1 MQSFFQYR
9 RFRSTVQAQLD
20 QDRAKVNTA
29 KTTKEQEQSPSSI
42 PSDESKDDLEKGQD
56 PAGVNGTETA
66 NEQQHRKRNWAE
78 QNGPSQQSHELEEV
92 RKHEE
97 EEEELHEEDEEDDDD
112 YELAAA
118 NRTLSRMT
126 TQQSGRTALGNVLTG
141 VEVRKRSTREGGEG
155 NVFVVGWQGEDD
167 PSDPHNWS
175 YTKRISYTGIIAGI
189 GCVVGF
195 ASAIDSS
202 AISEASTALHVS
214 EVAESLATGLFLI
227 GFGLGALYAAPFS
240 ETFGRNPVY
249 IVTLVLYMI
258 FVMASAL
265 APNFGAQLAFRFL
278 AGLFGSTPLTC
289 AGGSVR

>member
-1 MQSFFQYR
+1 MQSFIQYR
-9 RFRSTVQAQLD
+9 RFRATVQAQLD
-20 QDRAKVNTA
+20 TDREKVNTFS
-29 KTTKEQEQSPSSI
+29 TNGPFQDHSPSDSL
-42 PSDESKDDLEKGQD
+42 DESKQDLEKGGE
-56 PAGVNGTETA
+56 AAEVNGTSLNQNESGLRTWEEQTGQTA
-66 NEQQHRKRNWAE
+66 R
-78 QNGPSQQSHELEEV
+78 SQEPI
-92 RKHEE
+92 
-97 EEEELHEEDEEDDDD
+97 EELRHPGDDLEAEDDDDDDD

-118 NRTLSRMT
+118 SRTLSRVT

-141 VEVRKRSTREGGEG
+141 IEVRKRSTREGGDG
-155 NVFVVGWQGEDD
+155 NVFVVGFQDEHD
-167 PSDPHNWS
+167 PNNPHNWS
-175 YTKRISYTGIIAGI
+175 LTKRISYTAIIAGI

-202 AISEASTALHVS
+202 ALPEASAEFGVS

-249 IVTLVLYMI
+249 VVTLILYMI

-265 APNFGAQLAFRFL
+265 SPNFGAQLAFRFL

-289 AGGSVR
+289 AGGSIR

>member
-1 MQSFFQYR
+1 MQSFLQYR
-9 RFRSTVQAQLD
+9 RFRSTVQTQLD
-20 QDRAKVNTA
+20 RDREKVNPSA
-29 KTTKEQEQSPSSI
+29 LEGAAQDQSPSYI
-42 PSDESKDDLEKGQD
+42 PSHDSQQDAEKGNRSTDGTLHD
-56 PAGVNGTETA
+56 PTQSSTTAGE
-66 NEQQHRKRNWAE
+66 HRR
-78 QNGPSQQSHELEEV
+78 SQAQEPEEELEQ
-92 RKHEE
+92 HEE
-97 EEEELHEEDEEDDDD
+97 EEELSKEEDEDEEED

-118 NRTLSRMT
+118 NRTLSRVT
-126 TQQSGRTALGNVLTG
+126 TQQSGRTALGTVLTG
-141 VEVRKRSTREGGEG
+141 VEVRRRSTKEGGEG
-155 NVFVVGWQGEDD
+155 NVFVVGWHGEND
-167 PSDPHNWS
+167 PNDPHNWS
-175 YTKRISYTGIIAGI
+175 YAKRISYTGIIAGI

-202 AISEASTALHVS
+202 ALPEASAEFGVS

-249 IVTLVLYMI
+249 IVTLLLYMI

>member
-1 MQSFFQYR
+1 M
-9 RFRSTVQAQLD
+9 
-20 QDRAKVNTA
+20 K
-29 KTTKEQEQSPSSI
+29 KPEE
-42 PSDESKDDLEKGQD
+42 EEE
-56 PAGVNGTETA
+56 NG
-66 NEQQHRKRNWAE
+66 
-78 QNGPSQQSHELEEV
+78 
-92 RKHEE
+92 EE
-97 EEEELHEEDEEDDDD
+97 EEEEDDD
-112 YELAAA
+112 YELASA
-118 NRTLSRMT
+118 NRTLSRMS

-141 VEVRKRSTREGGEG
+141 VEVRKRSTREGGDG
-155 NVFVVGWQGEDD
+155 NVFVVGWHGEDD

-195 ASAIDSS
+195 ASSIDSS
-202 AISEASTALHVS
+202 ALPEASAEFGVS
-214 EVAESLATGLFLI
+214 EVAESLATGLFLV

-249 IVTLVLYMI
+249 IVTLILYMI

>member
-1 MQSFFQYR
+1 M
-9 RFRSTVQAQLD
+9 
-20 QDRAKVNTA
+20 DRDRERVNGPTEKRPA
-29 KTTKEQEQSPSSI
+29 EDHSPSST
-42 PSDESKDDLEKGQD
+42 PSDESEQDLEKGD
-56 PAGVNGTETA
+56 DS
-66 NEQQHRKRNWAE
+66 
-78 QNGPSQQSHELEEV
+78 NGPDPSQPEPKKQSGLRAWEEQTGQPQTSQEPV
-92 RKHEE
+92 EEPRHPEE
-97 EEEELHEEDEEDDDD
+97 EEDVVDEEDDDD
-112 YELAAA
+112 YELAEAS
-118 NRTLSRMT
+118 RTLSRVT

-141 VEVRKRSTREGGEG
+141 IEVRRRTTKEGGDG
-155 NVFVVGWQGEDD
+155 NVFVVGWQGPDD

-175 YTKRISYTGIIAGI
+175 YAKRISYTAIIAGI

-202 AISEASTALHVS
+202 ALPEASAEFGVS
-214 EVAESLATGLFLI
+214 EVVESLATGLFLV

-240 ETFGRNPVY
+240 ETVGRNPVY

-265 APNFGAQLAFRFL
+265 APNIGAQLAFRFL